1 MDLDEAQQQGTGAG
15 GGVDNNSHDVHLFSG
30 SSHTASL
37 LRRQYPYYHELIGRH
52 YETWVSLRDRKYAC
66 NEYLHSIVD
75 HEVDQAYFH
84 DSQTGIRRVLPKEEL
99 LDYMRQR
106 FRDEKRKR
114 SAAVFAVAVVQ
125 KKQQQK
131 KNSGGGWTTPVA
143 VARNN
148 NNKNLNQK
156 TNTTTWWRLLLL
168 LLLIVLFVDGT
179 FRRIMWGWGGGC
191 WDALVGN
198 QN

>member
-15 GGVDNNSHDVHLFSG
+15 GGVDTNRRDVHLFSG
-30 SSHTASL
+30 SGHAANL
-37 LRRQYPYYHELIGRH
+37 LRQQYPYYQELIEYH

-66 NEYLHSIVD
+66 NEYLSAIVD
-75 HEVDQAYFH
+75 HEVDQAYYH
-84 DSQTGIRRVLPKEEL
+84 DDSQTGIRRSLTKEEL

-114 SAAVFAVAVVQ
+114 SAAVFAVVAVQ

-131 KNSGGGWTTPVA
+131 KNSGGGGTTPAA
-143 VARNN
+143 VARSNN
-148 NNKNLNQK
+148 NNNNQK
-156 TNTTTWWRLLLL
+156 TNTTPWWRLLLL

-191 WDALVGN
+191 WDALVDN